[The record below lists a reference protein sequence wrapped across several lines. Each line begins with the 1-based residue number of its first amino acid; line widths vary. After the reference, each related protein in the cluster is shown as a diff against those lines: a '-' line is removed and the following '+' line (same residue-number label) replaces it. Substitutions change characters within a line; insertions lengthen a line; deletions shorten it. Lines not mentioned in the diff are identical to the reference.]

1 MLNKLRS
8 VARPLAIISICVFIY
23 FVVFPDDMLRVTT
36 PIATLFNVSKS
47 VSPGL
52 YAVIA
57 VLILALTITKVW
69 GTKQDVQH

>member
-1 MLNKLRS
+1 MLNNFRS

-36 PIATLFNVSKS
+36 PIAALFNVSRS
-47 VSPGL
+47 ISPWL
-52 YAVIA
+52 YGVIA
-57 VLILALTITKVW
+57 VVILAFTITKVW